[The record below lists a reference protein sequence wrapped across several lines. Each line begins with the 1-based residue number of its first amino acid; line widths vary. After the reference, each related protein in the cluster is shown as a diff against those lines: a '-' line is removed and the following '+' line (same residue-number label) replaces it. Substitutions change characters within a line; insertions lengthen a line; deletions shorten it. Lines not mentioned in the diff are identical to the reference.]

1 MSIRVLGP
9 VFAEPKESSIRAI
22 ITRADGTVEDLGL
35 IAYYHRNPV
44 LNAAGNVWVK
54 LRERLRNSKTKGN

>member
-9 VFAEPKESSIRAI
+9 AYAKPKDSSIRAV

-44 LNAAGNVWVK
+44 LNAAGNAWVK
-54 LRERLRNSKTKGN
+54 LRARLRNKGN